1 MLLLR
6 VLVVPARVHR
16 RERGVHALPNLAH
29 GVLVALASRRH
40 ASNLAQREVRIRA
53 LALSDAS
60 TGVRERAAVSHADV
74 VTVVVH
80 LELDVVV
87 VVVVARRRRGGGRRV
102 SFFSSRFRL
111 FRLLPLRPP
120 RASTGRSPP
129 PSSSSRRRVP
139 TSRGGRR
146 WARRRRT
153 PIGRRSFVLSRGARR
168 LARRRPNPSRPMN
181 ALRSTPS
188 PAGRARRAS
197 YRASGP
203 AAPWRARRRGRL
215 AARAC
220 GRSGP
225 PCGTPA
231 GETQSRGGDP
241 RSRIPAI
248 SRLPVGVLLVR
259 IPLGVGA
266 FFVTGRP
273 VVPDSHGALGAD
285 VPRPRHGLKV
295 LRIFSPG
302 ESSRSRASPESLR
315 ILERCR
321 R

>member
-1 MLLLR
+1 MRVPPRLGMFPHAGAR
-6 VLVVPARVHR
+6 CCCCVLVVPARVHR
-16 RERGVHALPNLAH
+16 RERGVRALPNLAH

-102 SFFSSRFRL
+102 SFFSSRFL
-111 FRLLPLRPP
+111 FSASSLRAPFAPRPGDRPRLLLR
-120 RASTGRSPP
+120 A
-129 PSSSSRRRVP
+129 
-139 TSRGGRR
+139 
-146 WARRRRT
+146 A
-153 PIGRRSFVLSRGARR
+153 GARR
-168 LARRRPNPSRPMN
+168 PREEAGDGHVVVGLRSGAVRSFSRARSRRLVRRRPNPSRPMN

-188 PAGRARRAS
+188 PAGRARRAN

-231 GETQSRGGDP
+231 GETQSRGGDS
-241 RSRIPAI
+241 RSRILRDLEASRRRPPRPNHARRRRI
-248 SRLPVGVLLVR
+248 FRDRPPSRTRLPR
-259 IPLGVGA
+259 R
-266 FFVTGRP
+266 TRRRRP
-273 VVPDSHGALGAD
+273 SAPAWAQ
-285 VPRPRHGLKV
+285 
-295 LRIFSPG
+295 SP
-302 ESSRSRASPESLR
+302 SNF
-315 ILERCR
+315 
-321 R
+321 